1 MEQNNNSFEEEI
13 QLKDYLIILL
23 NYKWLILSVFLV
35 VSIATAIYTFRL
47 PKIYETSSM
56 VMIEKKSGSD
66 MFMLGGSIGPKTLNN
81 TMEIIKSRP
90 ISEIVLKILKKNKDY
105 KDFPISEAEDPIHA
119 LMGGIKVDSKRET
132 DILTLKFDST
142 NPEEAKVIVNAFAKA
157 IVQKKTEYARVE
169 LSNIRQFLEDQVS
182 TIKRRLQNSEEDLRT
197 YKVEHGISILSEETK
212 NLIEK
217 SSDMEANLKAAET
230 EYQVAQKKYLYLK
243 NELTKQDS
251 LLGDVNSILNS
262 PLLEK
267 LRTEVVDTQTRLSK
281 LLTKQNYTE
290 SHPEIISLTKEL
302 ERAKKNLK
310 KEIIKNIAVKSGS
323 ADPLIYRSE
332 LIKDI
337 AVTETEV
344 TVSKAKYTSLSESVK
359 DYQSKINLLPDTELD
374 LARRQRAFQM
384 NEKIYGMMVEKYEDA
399 KIAEQGKM
407 GNIRV
412 IEEAL
417 TPEKP
422 IKPNKKMNILIGLVL
437 GFGLGLG
444 LAFLIHSVDNR
455 IHTLDDVEK
464 NVNYPVVGTIPKIE
478 LDEEEYKK
486 RMEKIK
492 EGDEGNQLL
501 ESEES
506 ARLVSHYAPKSPI
519 AESYRTLRT
528 NLISRRKTE
537 EALTIMV
544 TSPGPQEGKSTTVS
558 NIAIT
563 LAQMGSKVVLL
574 DSDLRKPVLHE
585 IFNLKK
591 EVGLSDYYDENDK
604 YKLDDIIKKTAV
616 KNLFVITS
624 GYLPPNPSE
633 MIASKKTEELISKLK
648 EKFEFVVFDTPPIIA
663 VTDAM
668 ILAKKVDQKLLV
680 VRVDKTEKGVIKRAL
695 EMMENVNVNI
705 DGVVVNG
712 IDVKK
717 YYRGYSYYYYYY
729 YYYYGKDENKN
740 RKKKRH

>member
-1 MEQNNNSFEEEI
+1 MEQNSNFAEEEI
-13 QLKDYLIILL
+13 QLKDYLIIVL
-23 NYKWLILSVFLV
+23 NYKWLILSVFLLI
-35 VSIATAIYTFRL
+35 SIATAIYTFRL
-47 PKIYETSSM
+47 PKIYEASSM
-56 VMIEKKSGSD
+56 VMIEKKSSSD
-66 MFMLGGSIGPKTLNN
+66 MFMLGGSIGPTTLNN
-81 TMEIIKSRP
+81 TKEIIKSRP
-90 ISEIVLKILKKNKDY
+90 ISEIVFKMLKRNKDY
-105 KDFPISEAEDPIHA
+105 KNFPIRESKDPIHF
-119 LMGGIKVDSKRET
+119 LMDGIKVDSKRET

-142 NPEEAKVIVNAFAKA
+142 NPEEAKFIVNAFAKA

-197 YKVEHGISILSEETK
+197 YKVEHGISILSEETR

-230 EYQVAQKKYLYLK
+230 EYQVAEKKYIYLK
-243 NELTKQDS
+243 NELSKQDS

-267 LRTEVVDTQTRLSK
+267 LRSEVVDTQTRLSK

-310 KEIIKNIAVKSGS
+310 KEIVKNVAVKTGS
-323 ADPLIYRSE
+323 ADPLVYRSE

-337 AVTETEV
+337 AVTETDV
-344 TVSKAKYTSLSESVK
+344 TVSKAKYISLKEAVK
-359 DYQSKINLLPDTELD
+359 DYQDKINLLPDTELD

-407 GNIRV
+407 GNIRI
-412 IEEAL
+412 IEEAI

-437 GFGLGLG
+437 GMGFGLG
-444 LAFLIHSVDNR
+444 LAFLIHSLDNR

-464 NVNYPVVGTIPKIE
+464 NINYPVVGTIPKIE
-478 LDEEEYKK
+478 IDEEEYKK
-486 RMEKIK
+486 RLEKINSQ
-492 EGDEGNQLL
+492 EDEIKLM

-506 ARLVSHYAPKSPI
+506 ARLISHYAPKSPI
-519 AESYRTLRT
+519 AEAYRTLRT
-528 NLISRRKTE
+528 NIISRRRTE
-537 EALTIMV
+537 NAISIMV
-544 TSPGPQEGKSTTVS
+544 TSPGPQEGKSTTIS

-563 LAQMGSKVVLL
+563 LAQTGSKVILI
-574 DSDLRKPVLHE
+574 DADLRKPVLHDN
-585 IFNLKK
+585 FNLKK
-591 EVGLSDYYDENDK
+591 EIGLSDFYDENSK
-604 YKLDDIIKKTAV
+604 YQLNDLIKKSAV
-616 KNLFVITS
+616 KNLSIITS
-624 GYLPPNPSE
+624 GYVPPNPSE
-633 MIASKKTEELISKLK
+633 MLASKKTEELISKLK

-668 ILAKKVDQKLLV
+668 ILAKKVEQKFFV
-680 VRVDKTEKGVIKRAL
+680 VRVDKTERGVIKRAL
-695 EMMENVNVNI
+695 EMMENVNVNV
-705 DGVVVNG
+705 DGVIVNG
-712 IDVKK
+712 VDVKK

-729 YYYYGKDENKN
+729 YYYYGKDENK
-740 RKKKRH
+740 KKKRH

>member
-1 MEQNNNSFEEEI
+1 MEQNNNFAEEEI
-13 QLKDYLIILL
+13 QLKDYLIIVM

-35 VSIATAIYTFRL
+35 ISIATAIYTFRL
-47 PKIYETSSM
+47 PKIYEASSM

-66 MFMLGGSIGPKTLNN
+66 MFMLGGSIGPTTLNN
-81 TMEIIKSRP
+81 TKEIIKSRP
-90 ISEIVLKILKKNKDY
+90 ISEIVLSMLKKHKDY
-105 KDFPISEAEDPIHA
+105 KTFPISESKDPIHA
-119 LMGGIKVDSKRET
+119 LMGGIQVDSKRET

-142 NPEEAKVIVNAFAKA
+142 NPEEAQIIVNAFAKA

-217 SSDMEANLKAAET
+217 SSEMEANLKAAET
-230 EYQVAQKKYLYLK
+230 EYQVAEKKYIYLK

-267 LRTEVVDTQTRLSK
+267 LRNEVVDLQTRLSK
-281 LLTKQNYTE
+281 LLTKQSYSE

-310 KEIIKNIAVKSGS
+310 KEIVKNVAVKTGS
-323 ADPLIYRSE
+323 ADPLVYRSE

-337 AVTETEV
+337 AVTETDV
-344 TVSKAKYTSLSESVK
+344 TVAKAKYTSLKEAVK
-359 DYQSKINLLPDTELD
+359 DYQDKINLLPDTELD
-374 LARRQRAFQM
+374 LARRQRAFKM

-407 GNIRV
+407 GNIRI
-412 IEEAL
+412 IEEAI

-422 IKPNKKMNILIGLVL
+422 IKPNKKMNLLIGLVL
-437 GFGLGLG
+437 GLGFGIG
-444 LAFLIHSVDNR
+444 LAFLLHSLDNR

-464 NVNYPVVGTIPKIE
+464 NIDYQVVGTIPKIE
-478 LDEEEYKK
+478 IDEDEYKK
-486 RMEKIK
+486 RIEKIN
-492 EGDEGNQLL
+492 ENGEPEEWG

-506 ARLVSHYAPKSPI
+506 ARLISHYAPKSPI

-528 NLISRRKTE
+528 NIISRRKSDDP
-537 EALTIMV
+537 LCLMV
-544 TSPGPQEGKSTTVS
+544 TSPGPQEGKSTTIS

-563 LAQMGSKVVLL
+563 LAQMGSKVILL

-591 EVGLSDYYDENDK
+591 EIGLSDYYDEDHK
-604 YKLDDIIKKTAV
+604 YKLDDLIKKTAI
-616 KNLFVITS
+616 KNLSIITS

-633 MIASKKTEELISKLK
+633 MLASKKTEELISKLK
-648 EKFEFVVFDTPPIIA
+648 ENFEFVVFDTPPIIA
-663 VTDAM
+663 VTDAL

-680 VRVDKTEKGVIKRAL
+680 VRVDKTEKGVIKRAI
-695 EMMENVNVNI
+695 EMMENVNVEI
-705 DGVVVNG
+705 DGVIVNG
-712 IDVKK
+712 VDVKK

-729 YYYYGKDENKN
+729 YYYYGKDENK
-740 RKKKRH
+740 KKKKHH